1 MAAPAEEPKLRQERH
16 RVMQFPVEG
25 MHCASCVEKIEKT
38 LRSLH
43 GVEKATVNFATRKA
57 HVLFDSMNISPKTL
71 VHAVRSMG
79 YEVPV
84 EKTVLRI
91 QNMSCPSCVSKIEST
106 LSELNGVLS
115 AQVNFAT
122 GQAMVEYF
130 PQVVSKDTLSRA
142 VEKAGYQVVE
152 GDEIEEK
159 RKGKKPYQLLLP
171 LQVTLVCSA
180 FVALFAMAP
189 SLSQF
194 SLSPWLQFILA
205 TAVQFYGGRLFLQG
219 AYAALR
225 RRTSDMNT
233 LIALGT
239 LSAYLY
245 SVAGIFFPRVISHG
259 AMSPHLYFETS
270 SVIIAFVLLGRF
282 LEERSRKKTSEAIE
296 KLMELTPPLA
306 HVMRGE
312 SFEDV
317 HAEEVTAGEVV
328 LVKPGEKIPLDG
340 VVSDGASAVDESSM
354 TGESKPFIKKPG
366 DKVLAGTVN
375 GTGSF
380 KFKVTAQSFETV
392 LSQMIRLM
400 EEAQG
405 SKAPVQR
412 LADKVS
418 SVFVPAVLTI
428 AVLTFFYW
436 YGAGLNHALVRF
448 VSILIIA
455 CPCALGL
462 ATPTALVVAT
472 GRGARA
478 GILIKTGEA
487 LEILSKINTV
497 VFDKTGTLTE
507 GKPAVSSIV
516 LGESGQENER
526 LFLFYTASVE
536 YHSEHPLARALVGEA
551 EKRGIHLVEPQPFE
565 AVPGKGVLATVGGK
579 KVVCGS
585 AIWMKENEYIV
596 PADLSEKASAC
607 FEKGE
612 SVVWSALDEKVL
624 GYVSISDPLKPS
636 AETVARQ
643 LRHLQISTYLLTGD
657 HEKIAM
663 AVSEKLRLNGYF
675 AQVTPDK
682 KAEKIQQLKARGKKV
697 AMVGDGINDA
707 PALAVAHVGMALSTG
722 TDIAAEAADVVLWQ
736 AHEQGSLIQIAQALQ
751 LGRATAGIM
760 NQNLFWAF
768 FYNILGIP
776 LAAGLFG
783 YSFNPMLASLAMSM
797 SSVFVVSNSLRLRR
811 IEL

>member
-1 MAAPAEEPKLRQERH
+1 MPVPLEGLNVKQGRL

-25 MHCASCVEKIEKT
+25 IHCSSCIEKIENT

-57 HVLFDSMNISPKTL
+57 HVLFDSNFIHPKSL
-71 VHAVRSMG
+71 VQAVRSTG
-79 YEVPV
+79 YDVST
-84 EKTVLRI
+84 EKAI
-91 QNMSCPSCVSKIEST
+91 FHIGNMSCPSCVSKIESR
-106 LSELNGVLS
+106 LNELNGILS
-115 AQVNFAT
+115 AQANFAT
-122 GQAMVEYF
+122 GHAAVEYF
-130 PQVVSKDTLSRA
+130 PSLVSKETISRA
-142 VEKAGYQVVE
+142 IEKAGYQVVE
-152 GDEIEEK
+152 KTRVAE
-159 RKGKKPYQLLLP
+159 KGKAGLLLP
-171 LQVTLVCSA
+171 LQVTLSCSA
-180 FVALFAMAP
+180 VVALFAMAP
-189 SLSQF
+189 ALSKLPF
-194 SLSPWLQFILA
+194 SPWLQLILA
-205 TAVQFYGGRLFLQG
+205 TVVQFYGGRLFLQG
-219 AYAALR
+219 AYAAFH

-245 SVAGIFFPRVISHG
+245 SAAGIFSPRIISHSS
-259 AMSPHLYFETS
+259 MRPHLYFETS
-270 SVIIAFVLLGRF
+270 SVIIAFVLIGRF

-296 KLMELTPPLA
+296 KLMELTPPVA
-306 HVMRGE
+306 HVMKGD
-312 SFEDV
+312 SLQDV
-317 HAEEVTAGEVV
+317 LAEEVNVGEVV

-340 VVSDGASAVDESSM
+340 VVSDGASALDESSM
-354 TGESKPFIKKPG
+354 TGESKPSIKKPG

-380 KFKVTAQSFETV
+380 KFKVTAQFSETV
-392 LSQMIRLM
+392 LFQMIRLM

-448 VSILIIA
+448 VSVLIIA

-536 YHSEHPLARALVGEA
+536 YHSEHPLAHAIIAEA
-551 EKRGIHLVEPQPFE
+551 KKREIHLIEPKDFE
-565 AVPGKGVLATVGGK
+565 AVPGKGVSGSISEEKA
-579 KVVCGS
+579 VCGS
-585 AIWMKENEYIV
+585 HAWLEENGFFI
-596 PADLSEKASAC
+596 PSTLSEKASIC
-607 FEKGE
+607 LGKGE
-612 SVVWSALDEKVL
+612 SVVWMALGEKVL
-624 GYVSISDPLKPS
+624 GFVSISDQLKSS
-636 AETVARQ
+636 AENVLLQ
-643 LRHLQISTYLLTGD
+643 LKHHHISTYVLTGD
-657 HEKIAM
+657 HEKIAR
-663 AVSEKLRLNGYF
+663 AVSEKLKLNGYF

-682 KAEKIQQLKARGKKV
+682 KAEKISQLKARGKKV
-697 AMVGDGINDA
+697 AMIGDGINDA

-722 TDIAAEAADVVLWQ
+722 TDLAAEAADVVLLNV
-736 AHEQGSLIQIAQALQ
+736 EGSLHQVPQAFH
-751 LGRATAGIM
+751 LGRATAKIM
-760 NQNLFWAF
+760 HQNLFWAF
-768 FYNILGIP
+768 FYNVMGIP
-776 LAAGLFG
+776 LAAGFFG
-783 YSFNPMLASLAMSM
+783 YSLNPMLASLAMSM